1 MLEDVDFNIGDQL
14 GLDSPIA
21 ESLMPQ
27 DDLMTGSIDYDSNS
41 FLLQSVDQYSGLS
54 QVGGIESFDLC
65 NSIRFDNSLAE
76 NLAVTDQYDG
86 MSYGSL
92 DLPSIDHSINVGNHA
107 DLIEPSPC
115 FFDANNSGIMEPTA
129 DGLMIHHD
137 DDLYPVSEK
146 SIGIGNTAHEAE
158 PSFGGAHYTDA
169 EIDKMKREVSSAE
182 NILNNRKSDVSNWE
196 QKVSLNDTKS
206 HKANGDYDHAVDRL
220 NEAKS
225 RYNDALDKLNSA
237 KEKLN
242 NAT

>member
-137 DDLYPVSEK
+137 DLYPVSEK
-146 SIGIGNTAHEAE
+146 SIGIENTAHEAE
-158 PSFGGAHYTDA
+158 PSFGG
-169 EIDKMKREVSSAE
+169 
-182 NILNNRKSDVSNWE
+182 NNDN
-196 QKVSLNDTKS
+196 
-206 HKANGDYDHAVDRL
+206 ANAIKYQQEKL
-220 NEAKS
+220 NEAKHDIEYYEREIS
-225 RYNDALDKLNSA
+225 NFNDKTSDTYRSNCTDKLKQAASKA
-237 KEKLN
+237 KEAAQEIQRLN
-242 NAT
+242 NKNK